1 MKQTIQLYSHN
12 ELKNLLCVFA
22 NIFGLCPDKPDKV
35 KMTTRLTGNSEN
47 YVSIKMFQNLF
58 FQRRF
63 SFPQSTSNIAF
74 AYKRENSVRD
84 NISILVHV
92 SSFAQVEAKA
102 NVFYCFVKSLGQDH

>member
-1 MKQTIQLYSHN
+1 LKQTIQLYSHK
-12 ELKNLLCVFA
+12 ELKNLLYVFA
-22 NIFGLCPDKPDKV
+22 NTFGLCPDTNKV

>member
-12 ELKNLLCVFA
+12 ELKNLLYVFA
-22 NIFGLCPDKPDKV
+22 NIFGLCPDKNKV

-63 SFPQSTSNIAF
+63 SSFPQSTSNIAF

-84 NISILVHV
+84 NISITVHV
-92 SSFAQVEAKA
+92 SSIAQVEA
-102 NVFYCFVKSLGQDH
+102 FVKSLGQDH